1 MSLYKYGISDK
12 TMGAMQNSDPEVQQ
26 MLENAQQNN
35 QTQPPASNG
44 IMDIIKELFGFGD
57 AQSSDLGEIAN
68 LGKTVSTQSA
78 KEPLY
83 KVSTMYDQIYSDP
96 FNIKPR
102 NSEIIIGT
110 DGKAKTIP
118 ILPMSSGEIM
128 AGGIVPPDFNAERFQ
143 SIFPTTGIMQQAP
156 LDMNRFQGVSD
167 MSIIDETTN
176 DEQSQEYIDQ
186 VKKSQGGGIGGLL
199 KFLLGLAVPGAG
211 LLMNLGQS
219 GFNKLRGGFDKGL
232 GSLRNLN
239 QRIQGSN
246 FGRATSLADY
256 FDMRNYG
263 GYQGRENARA
273 RTMAQAR
280 GIQKKIDTGEY
291 RRTAADNVID
301 RGRGDRP
308 GGANYSAPSRPSRT
322 SPQSGMQAER
332 TRSRDLGSMRGG
344 VGR

>member
-1 MSLYKYGISDK
+1 MATLD
-12 TMGAMQNSDPEVQQ
+12 ELRLQQ
-26 MLENAQQNN
+26 LLRPLEG
-35 QTQPPASNG
+35 P
-44 IMDIIKELFGFGD
+44 
-57 AQSSDLGEIAN
+57 
-68 LGKTVSTQSA
+68 
-78 KEPLY
+78 
-83 KVSTMYDQIYSDP
+83 
-96 FNIKPR
+96 
-102 NSEIIIGT
+102 
-110 DGKAKTIP
+110 
-118 ILPMSSGEIM
+118 
-128 AGGIVPPDFNAERFQ
+128 GGIESLNPLAFQYQNQFYPNQMQYQYPPRTDISPTQDFYPPRTDISPTQDFYPERNFVNAPQNFYPPDL
-143 SIFPTTGIMQQAP
+143 TTLRG

>member
-1 MSLYKYGISDK
+1 MSLYKLGISDK
-12 TMGAMQNSDPEVQQ
+12 TMGAMQNADPEVQQ
-26 MLENAQQNN
+26 MILQNQQNN
-35 QTQPPASNG
+35 TQPDSGGG
-44 IMDIIKELFGFGD
+44 ILDIIKELFGFGS
-57 AQSSDLGEIAN
+57 AEASDLGAIAN
-68 LGKTVSTQSA
+68 LSKTASTQSA

-83 KVSTMYDQIYSDP
+83 KVSPMYDQIYSDP

-128 AGGIVPPDFNAERFQ
+128 AGSIVPPDFNAERFQ

-156 LDMNRFQGVSD
+156 LQNLGIDTSYGVANEEDVEQVDSLTGEKKSGGIMD
-167 MSIIDETTN
+167 LIMSIAIPGYGFLKN
-176 DEQSQEYIDQ
+176 MG
-186 VKKSQGGGIGGLL
+186 KGGLE
-199 KFLLGLAVPGAG
+199 GI
-211 LLMNLGQS
+211 
-219 GFNKLRGGFDKGL
+219 RG
-232 GSLRNLN
+232 LN
-239 QRIQGSN
+239 QRIQQSD
-246 FGRATSLADY
+246 FGRSKTLADY
-256 FDMRNYG
+256 FDARSYG
-263 GYQGRENARA
+263 GRDARDNAAA
-273 RTMAQAR
+273 RNMAQAR
-280 GIQKKIDTGEY
+280 GIQNKIDTGRY

-308 GGANYSAPSRPSRT
+308 GGANYSAPSKPSRT